1 MFTAPS
7 GPEPAYQPDP
17 DQAADCAPAPQRFA
31 RLLRRVI
38 DYGKHLI
45 IAVRLRAACP
55 EFPRLAKPF
64 GTADLQR
71 ILARIST
78 AIGRALLLED
88 GFHRQGGLG
97 RHAFAAPLRNPSPRK
112 PRAARP
118 DAAPDRNQNRNLAP
132 ARPAQ
137 PLRQTGNPLVPS
149 ARQLAAELR
158 RHPVGVVLAGICRD
172 LGITPHHPLW
182 GEVSH
187 AIVACGGSLAE
198 LEQDADTR
206 WCSKRWLEIPV
217 ARPASVPAC
226 LWPKWWPQPEP
237 PAAVATGPPG
247 VG

>member
-1 MFTAPS
+1 MSATLT
-7 GPEPAYQPDP
+7 GPEPACQPDP
-17 DQAADCAPAPQRFA
+17 DQAPTSAPAPQRFA
-31 RLLRRVI
+31 GLLRRVI
-38 DYGKHLI
+38 DYGKQLI

-88 GFHRQGGLG
+88 GFHRQAGLG
-97 RHAFAAPLRNPSPRK
+97 RHAFAPPLRNPSPRK

-118 DAAPDRNQNRNLAP
+118 DAMPDRNP
-132 ARPAQ
+132 APAQ
-137 PLRQTGNPLVPS
+137 PARRTGNPLVPT

-158 RHPVGVVLAGICRD
+158 RRPVGVVLAGICRD

-182 GEVSH
+182 EEVSRC
-187 AIVACGGSLAE
+187 IVACGGSIEE
-198 LEQDADTR
+198 LGQDAETR

-217 ARPASVPAC
+217 ARPASIPAC

-237 PAAVATGPPG
+237 PAAVATGPPDAG
-247 VG
+247 

>member
-1 MFTAPS
+1 MSTTLT
-7 GPEPAYQPDP
+7 GPEPADQPDP
-17 DQAADCAPAPQRFA
+17 DQAATSAPAPQRFA
-31 RLLRRVI
+31 GLLRRVI

-45 IAVRLRAACP
+45 VAVRLRAACP

-64 GTADLQR
+64 GTADLHR

-97 RHAFAAPLRNPSPRK
+97 RYAFAPPLRNPSPRK

-118 DAAPDRNQNRNLAP
+118 DAALDRDRDRNP
-132 ARPAQ
+132 APAQ
-137 PLRQTGNPLVPS
+137 PAQPARRTGNPLVPT
-149 ARQLAAELR
+149 ARQLATQLC

-182 GEVSH
+182 DEVSRC
-187 AIVACGGSLAE
+187 IVACGGSLAE

-217 ARPASVPAC
+217 ARPPSIPAC
-226 LWPKWWPQPEP
+226 LWPKWWPQPESP
-237 PAAVATGPPG
+237 TAAATGPPG
-247 VG
+247 VC